1 MTWLE
6 NEHNKEAR
14 NDQHEKKDNL
24 PVPGLLLV
32 LFSFIKLMDSIL
44 HMNRSLLH
52 IEVNSIQE
60 RALIDHHG
68 LKVLED
74 IGELKY

>member
-6 NEHNKEAR
+6 NEHNEEAC
-14 NDQHEKKDNL
+14 NDQHEKKDDL

-32 LFSFIKLMDSIL
+32 LFSFIKLINSIL
-44 HMNRSLLH
+44 HMNRSLLY
-52 IEVNSIQE
+52 IEVDSIQE

-68 LKVLED
+68 LEVLEN
-74 IGELKY
+74 ISELKY

>member
-6 NEHNKEAR
+6 NEYNKEAC
-14 NDQHEKKDNL
+14 NDQHEKKDDL

-74 IGELKY
+74 ISELKY